1 MDTVRHSLSR
11 PQAAR
16 SDRPLWHGY
25 FSTRTGSRLLV
36 VFSPSFIF
44 PAEESCHERKHRPPN
59 SCGPLPLKKCL
70 GALAILRDDIK
81 DLRTQ
86 IGALH
91 ERIDETNRSL
101 GDRIDETN
109 KRIDETN
116 RSLGERIDETNRSL
130 GEQIRALHKRMDT
143 YFLWMMGTLVAI
155 TSVLIAVIKL

>member
-1 MDTVRHSLSR
+1 MSESTD
-11 PQAAR
+11 PQ
-16 SDRPLWHGY
+16 
-25 FSTRTGSRLLV
+25 TRTV
-36 VFSPSFIF
+36 PT
-44 PAEESCHERKHRPPN
+44 PEEMPWSI
-59 SCGPLPLKKCL
+59 SY
-70 GALAILRDDIK
+70 LRDDIK

-109 KRIDETN
+109 RRIDEIN

>member
-1 MDTVRHSLSR
+1 MSESTD
-11 PQAAR
+11 PQ
-16 SDRPLWHGY
+16 
-25 FSTRTGSRLLV
+25 TRAVPT
-36 VFSPSFIF
+36 P
-44 PAEESCHERKHRPPN
+44 EEMPWSI
-59 SCGPLPLKKCL
+59 SY
-70 GALAILRDDIK
+70 LRDDIK

-86 IGALH
+86 VGAIH
-91 ERIDETNRSL
+91 
-101 GDRIDETN
+101 GRIDETN

>member
-1 MDTVRHSLSR
+1 MSESTD
-11 PQAAR
+11 PQ
-16 SDRPLWHGY
+16 
-25 FSTRTGSRLLV
+25 TRTV
-36 VFSPSFIF
+36 PT
-44 PAEESCHERKHRPPN
+44 PEEMPWSI
-59 SCGPLPLKKCL
+59 SY
-70 GALAILRDDIK
+70 LRDDIK

-101 GDRIDETN
+101 GN
-109 KRIDETN
+109 RIDETN
-116 RSLGERIDETNRSL
+116 RRIDEINRSLGDRIDETNRSL

>member
-1 MDTVRHSLSR
+1 MSESTD
-11 PQAAR
+11 PQ
-16 SDRPLWHGY
+16 
-25 FSTRTGSRLLV
+25 TRAVPT
-36 VFSPSFIF
+36 P
-44 PAEESCHERKHRPPN
+44 EEMPWSI
-59 SCGPLPLKKCL
+59 SY
-70 GALAILRDDIK
+70 LRDDIK

-86 IGALH
+86 VGALH

-101 GDRIDETN
+101 GERIDETN

-116 RSLGERIDETNRSL
+116 RSLGDRIDETNRSL

>member
-1 MDTVRHSLSR
+1 MSESTD
-11 PQAAR
+11 PQ
-16 SDRPLWHGY
+16 
-25 FSTRTGSRLLV
+25 TRAVPT
-36 VFSPSFIF
+36 P
-44 PAEESCHERKHRPPN
+44 EEMPWSI
-59 SCGPLPLKKCL
+59 SY
-70 GALAILRDDIK
+70 LRDDIK

-86 IGALH
+86 VGALH

-101 GDRIDETN
+101 GERIDETN

-116 RSLGERIDETNRSL
+116 RRIDETNRSL

>member
-1 MDTVRHSLSR
+1 MSESTD
-11 PQAAR
+11 PQ
-16 SDRPLWHGY
+16 
-25 FSTRTGSRLLV
+25 TRTV
-36 VFSPSFIF
+36 PT
-44 PAEESCHERKHRPPN
+44 PEEMPWSI
-59 SCGPLPLKKCL
+59 SY
-70 GALAILRDDIK
+70 LRDDIK

-91 ERIDETNRSL
+91 GRIDETNKRIDETNRSL

-109 KRIDETN
+109 
-116 RSLGERIDETNRSL
+116 RSLGDRIDETNRSL